1 MDYAPMGHSANEAG
15 SGVFITEDGGTTWI
29 DRISGKSKPEIAPGN
44 TDGLVAGFHGNTVRL
59 ADGRLLAMAR
69 GQGKFDI
76 DGKTVMS
83 YSADEG
89 KTWTYRASQFPD
101 IGGGKRLVLKRLN
114 EGPLMLVSFEGKD
127 MFVALSM
134 DEGETWPVKKVLAK
148 NTSGYLAATQTPDN
162 SIHLITS
169 KEYCRFNLPWI
180 TH

>member
-1 MDYAPMGHSANEAG
+1 
-15 SGVFITEDGGTTWI
+15 
-29 DRISGKSKPEIAPGN
+29 
-44 TDGLVAGFHGNTVRL
+44 L

-89 KTWTYRASQFPD
+89 KTWTYRASPFPD

-169 KEYCRFNLPWI
+169 RDYYRFNLPWI
-180 TH
+180 KQ